1 MRGDQSSLRI
11 GRRRWRLL
19 SVILHDFFHD
29 DFFFVVQVVAL
40 DTFGGL
46 AAVEI
51 EVVMQGDAAGES
63 LTLMLPQLVR
73 RALPP
78 EVAVGLV
85 WNGDFPPRFRLGV
98 LLTERVGG
106 KSQVEVIFERVGNHV
121 GHIFV
126 LCMSRRSKE
135 NRRTQRT

>member
-1 MRGDQSSLRI
+1 MSRDQSSLRI

-19 SVILHDFFHD
+19 SVIFHDFFHD

-51 EVVMQGDAAGES
+51 EVVMQGDAAGKS
-63 LTLMLPQLVR
+63 LAFMFSQLVR

-78 EVAVGLV
+78 EVAVRLV
-85 WNGDFPPRFRLGV
+85 WNGDFASRFRLGV

-106 KSQVEVIFERVGNHV
+106 ESQVEVIFKRVGNHV

-126 LCMSRRSKE
+126 LCMNRRSKE
-135 NRRTQRT
+135 NHTQRT